1 LVESTKISVPSN
13 HHEKIL
19 TKNSLIVRLNSFQEL
34 LEAANVLNNLRF
46 EERDLKAGVLF
57 GNLKVFDGNF
67 YETVDV
73 KSNE

>member
-1 LVESTKISVPSN
+1 M
-13 HHEKIL
+13 
-19 TKNSLIVRLNSFQEL
+19 
-34 LEAANVLNNLRF
+34 EASKVLADLRF

-67 YETVDV
+67 YETIDV